1 LFPIRCYCLITA
13 TTKEKIAKMA
23 RLRIPLLI
31 FLTVALSAQLGFSMQ
46 KDVHLTSGETATQ
59 SLNVRFVD
67 SSPAATGWNGFVDR
81 QYFIEPNIHVVEGWA
96 RFPRSDEFPR
106 LSQAIQ
112 IYAGEVARFG
122 GGLRFQRKDVAG
134 IPGAQGFIIYGF
146 TSGNSGKQ
154 WCVVIPSD
162 NALLQLGGSNC

>member
-1 LFPIRCYCLITA
+1 
-13 TTKEKIAKMA
+13 MA

-46 KDVHLTSGETATQ
+46 TDVHLTSSEIGTQ
-59 SLNVRFVD
+59 KLNVQFVN

-96 RFPRSDEFPR
+96 VFPKSDEFPR

-112 IYAGEVARFG
+112 IYAGEAAKFG
-122 GGLRFQRKDVAG
+122 GALRFQRKDVANK
-134 IPGAQGFIIYGF
+134 PGAQGFIIYGF
-146 TSGNSGKQ
+146 TSGNSEKQ
-154 WCVVIPSD
+154 WCIVIPSD
-162 NALLQLGGSNC
+162 NALLQLGGANC